1 MAAWQFDLYFI
12 ARDTSAPNMDAEGWD
27 APPLPL
33 GLVYDVQTEL
43 TNYLGSPWMM
53 LPHWLVF
60 GPERGNR
67 VDILFENEI
76 EASVFVRC
84 DVRDEA
90 PQFLVLVSNLAH
102 IHGCR
107 FFLLKAE
114 SCSSQTWK
122 CWRVQFDVAAQ
133 GYCPTN
139 CFGGNSTD

>member
-1 MAAWQFDLYFI
+1 MAVWQFDLYYI
-12 ARDTSAPNMDAEGWD
+12 ARDASAPNMDAEGWD

-43 TNYLGSPWMM
+43 ASYLGSPWMM
-53 LPHWLVF
+53 LPDWLVF

-67 VDILFENEI
+67 VDILFENEV

-107 FFLLKAE
+107 FFSPQSRELLEPNLEVLE
-114 SCSSQTWK
+114 SAIRRSSA
-122 CWRVQFDVAAQ
+122 RILPDELLRR
-133 GYCPTN
+133 
-139 CFGGNSTD
+139 

>member
-12 ARDTSAPNMDAEGWD
+12 SRDASAPNLDAEDWE

-33 GLVYDVQTEL
+33 SLVRDVQTEL
-43 TNYLGSPWMM
+43 ANYLGAPWFM
-53 LPHWLVF
+53 LPDWLVF
-60 GPERGNR
+60 GPEKGNR
-67 VDILFENEI
+67 VDILFENEV

-107 FFLLKAE
+107 FFFPQSRELLEPNLKVLE
-114 SCSSQTWK
+114 SAIRRSSA
-122 CWRVQFDVAAQ
+122 RILPDELLRR
-133 GYCPTN
+133 
-139 CFGGNSTD
+139 